1 MSRYRLLKFL
11 IPFFLGFYVVMIW
24 LKPVIGVTHDEV
36 FPFFAWTLFDV
47 IPEWYVTENAL
58 VVHSIDG
65 EPVSGTRYLI
75 PTGNIRD
82 QKALGTT
89 VNDCVRLAACND
101 AVKQRLYP
109 IVNRL
114 AEGNDV
120 EFSIIE
126 ARIDLRE
133 VQRGIYGLA
142 EGEAK
147 RTDFFQLQIENTI
160 GRWTTG
166 GGRSQTG
173 NWDGSYE
180 AAKLLARSYFA
191 VFLCENN
198 LIYVRDSCDQA
209 DLDARFFLHLYP
221 ADANDL
227 PSQRKKYATDN
238 LDFNFGDYQFR
249 LDEECITV
257 RPVPAYAIRRIQTG
271 QFTSEQGQYRH
282 LWEVDIELAPAGGK
296 DE

>member
-11 IPFFLGFYVVMIW
+11 IPFFLGFYVCMIW
-24 LKPVIGVTHDEV
+24 LKPVIGVAHDEI
-36 FPFFAWTLFDV
+36 FPFFAWTLFDY
-47 IPEWYVTENAL
+47 IPEWNVTENVL

-75 PTGNIRD
+75 PSHEIRH

-89 VNDCVRLAACND
+89 VNDCLHLADCD
-101 AVKQRLYP
+101 KAVKQRLYP

-114 AEGNDV
+114 ANGNDV

-126 ARIDLRE
+126 AHIDLHE
-133 VQRGIYGLA
+133 VQRSIYDLA
-142 EGEAK
+142 KGEAK
-147 RTDFFQLQIENTI
+147 RTDFFQLRQENTI

-166 GGRSQTG
+166 GGWSQIG
-173 NWDGSYE
+173 NWDGNYE
-180 AAKLLARSYFA
+180 AAKLLARSHFD
-191 VFLCENN
+191 VFLYENY
-198 LIYVRDSCDQA
+198 LIYARDSCDQA

-221 ADANDL
+221 ADENDL
-227 PSQRKKYATDN
+227 PSHRKKYVTDN
-238 LDFNFGDYQFR
+238 LDFNFSDYQFR

-257 RPVPAYAIRRIQTG
+257 RPIPAYAIRRIQTG
-271 QFTSEQGQYRH
+271 QFINRQGQFH
-282 LWEVDIELAPAGGK
+282 HPWEVDIDLAPAEGK